1 MQGITFA
8 VYRSSSDA
16 WYVALQRVLDNPI
29 FSLRAKKPLHTGVR
43 TGCHYLICLLV
54 CVRVCVTFVVFT
66 DCESCTRPIST
77 NSVSMEAGEYE
88 LTHGTWAFARRLEVV
103 TVARLRWTWCVF
115 GGEIFFS
122 FLGYYIFKFVD
133 PEQLASTQ

>member
-77 NSVSMEAGEYE
+77 NSGSMQAGEHG
-88 LTHGTWAFARRLEVV
+88 LTRGTWVVARRLDVV
-103 TVARLRWTWCVF
+103 AVSGMMWVSWCVF
-115 GGEIFFS
+115 GGAGFFTV
-122 FLGYYIFKFVD
+122 F
-133 PEQLASTQ
+133 E